1 MLPEVRSVGARGL
14 TLLTDSAA
22 ISSRRVLHSLIV
34 ASVQRAERVHVF
46 TYETPVEEFLEGLPQ
61 EISSSLTLHDGFSNP
76 LHWART
82 PPTLTLRDLSVQGIR
97 QRVGDAGGP
106 HTIVLDSLSW
116 ILARCPLPSV
126 CRLLRELSAPRSQPG
141 DTCVVALLHA
151 DLHDPGV
158 LSSVRLLA
166 DTDILLTDPGGKA
179 TATVTHRKPSGRVL
193 TQVQCFQ
200 VHDDFSL
207 DTVSEDGR
215 EPDPGAQLDPTINLT
230 FNLRLSEKERSGKE
244 SATLPYT
251 FTDRKK
257 LSLLHSSSGS
267 ARIFYDPDPSD
278 AADDE
283 DPDDDLDV

>member
-1 MLPEVRSVGARGL
+1 MLPAVRSGGARGL

-22 ISSRRVLHSLIV
+22 ISGRRVLHSVIA
-34 ASVQRAERVHVF
+34 ASVRRAEQVHIF
-46 TYETPVEEFLEGLPQ
+46 TYETPEEEFLEALPQ

-76 LHWART
+76 LSWE
-82 PPTLTLRDLSVQGIR
+82 PTLPSLTLRDLSVQGIR

-106 HTIVLDSLSW
+106 ITIVLDSLSW

-166 DTDILLTDPGGKA
+166 DTDIHLTDPGGKA
-179 TATVTHRKPSGRVL
+179 TATVTHRKPSGRVV
-193 TQVQCFQ
+193 THVQCFQ
-200 VHDDFSL
+200 VRDDFSL
-207 DTVSEDGR
+207 DTGSEDGR
-215 EPDPGAQLDPTINLT
+215 EPEPGAKVDPTINLT
-230 FNLRLSEKERSGKE
+230 FNLRLSEDERAGRE

-251 FTDRKK
+251 FTDSKK

-267 ARIFYDPDPSD
+267 ARIFYDPDPCD